1 MIAKVSACII
11 AKNEEDNLPRLFE
24 SIKGKFDEIVLV
36 DTGSTDKTVEIAK
49 SYGAKVFYREWNGF
63 ADARQYAVEKAI
75 GEWIW
80 FFDADC
86 ELEED
91 EHERF
96 KRILLLVHENPVIE
110 GIGVIYKNT
119 DINGQVKGY
128 SSTVHIHRK
137 KPELVWEGKI
147 HERIVNKNTG
157 TIIIPPFSVYVLHHG
172 YADLKTQLYK
182 AKRNLKL
189 IFEELRRLK
198 PNQKEYYMN
207 IFYVLQSYLIL
218 SIDKNGEKYLKKSLK
233 YVNKFLENKDIFE
246 CYSKFKIHF
255 YVYASQ
261 IYRRLN
267 KTDQAI
273 ELLDEGLKLQEFY
286 PDFHYLK
293 YEIYKEKKET
303 EKVIEEGIKFLQC
316 VDSYGN
322 KVITDYISM
331 KDNVLNE
338 LVDMINLKENKDKI
352 IQQIK
357 EIYKKHRGLY
367 ISRLLFYLIKDK
379 SRKEAEKI
387 ILKSAILYK
396 SDQAYADIGLLT
408 LENNELEKTKEYF
421 IKALDINPFNIQ
433 ANRSLYEISIKEN
446 KLKEAFEYL
455 KNYVLYSK
463 DDKYLPNLIEVSD
476 KLGFFE
482 FSKKLKE
489 RLKNF

>member
-11 AKNEEDNLPRLFE
+11 AKNEEDNLPRLLE

-63 ADARQYAVEKAI
+63 ADARQYAVEKAA

-91 EHERF
+91 EYERF
-96 KRILLLVHENPVIE
+96 KRILLLIHENPVIE

-137 KPELVWEGKI
+137 RPELAWEGKI
-147 HERIVNKNTG
+147 HERVVNKNTG

-172 YADLKTQLYK
+172 YADLKTKLCK

-189 IFEELRRLK
+189 IFEELRSLK
-198 PNQKEYYMN
+198 PHQKEYYMN
-207 IFYVLQSYLIL
+207 IFYVLQSYLII
-218 SIDKNGEKYLKKSLK
+218 SVDKNGEKYLRKSLR
-233 YVNKFLENKDIFE
+233 YLIKFLENKDIFE
-246 CYSKFKIHF
+246 NDNKFKIHF

-261 IYRRLN
+261 IYIRLN
-267 KTDQAI
+267 ETDKAI
-273 ELLDEGLKLQEFY
+273 ELLDEGLKLQELY

-293 YEIYKEKKET
+293 YEINKEKKET
-303 EKVIEEGIKFLQC
+303 EKAMEEGIKFLQS
-316 VDSYGN
+316 VDSYEN
-322 KVITDYISM
+322 IVITDYVYM

-338 LVDMINLKENKDKI
+338 LVGMINLEESKDEI
-352 IQQIK
+352 IQKIK
-357 EIYKKHRGLY
+357 EIYKKHKGLY

-379 SRKEAEKI
+379 NKKEAEKI

-396 SDQAYADIGLLT
+396 SDQAYADIGLLA
-408 LENNELEKTKEYF
+408 LENNELEKAKEYF
-421 IKALDINPFNIQ
+421 IKALDINPFNTQ
-433 ANRSLYEISIKEN
+433 ANKSLYEISIKEN
-446 KLKEAFEYL
+446 NLNEAFEYL

-463 DDKYLPNLIEVSD
+463 DVNYLPKLIEVSD

>member
-11 AKNEEDNLPRLFE
+11 AKNEENNLPRLLE

-63 ADARQYAVEKAI
+63 ADARQYAVEKAT

-91 EHERF
+91 EYERF

-119 DINGQVKGY
+119 EINGQVKGY

-147 HERIVNKNTG
+147 HERVVNKNTG
-157 TIIIPPFSVYVLHHG
+157 TIVIPPFSVYVLHHG
-172 YADLKTQLYK
+172 YADLKTQLCK

-198 PNQKEYYMN
+198 FNQKEYYLN
-207 IFYVLQSYLIL
+207 IFYVVQSYLIL
-218 SIDKNGEKYLKKSLK
+218 SADENGKKYLRKSLR
-233 YVNKFLENKDIFE
+233 YINKFLENKDIIE
-246 CYSKFKIHF
+246 NDSTFKIHF
-255 YVYASQ
+255 YAYASQ
-261 IYRRLN
+261 IYKRLN
-267 KTDQAI
+267 DKDKAI
-273 ELLDEGLKLQEFY
+273 ELLDEGLKLKELY

-293 YEIYKEKKET
+293 YEIYKEKKEM
-303 EKVIEEGIKFLQC
+303 EKAIEEGIKFLQS
-316 VDSYGN
+316 VDRYGN
-322 KVITDYISM
+322 KVITDYVFM

-338 LVDMINLKENKDKI
+338 LVNMINLEESKEEI
-352 IQQIK
+352 IQKIK

-379 SRKEAEKI
+379 NRKEAEKI
-387 ILKSAILYK
+387 ILKSAILYN
-396 SDQAYADIGLLT
+396 SDQAYADIGLLA
-408 LENNELEKTKEYF
+408 LENNELKKAKEYF
-421 IKALDINPFNIQ
+421 AKALDINPFNTQ
-433 ANRSLYEISIKEN
+433 ANKYLYEISIKEN
-446 KLKEAFEYL
+446 NLNEAFEYL
-455 KNYVLYSK
+455 KNYVLFSK
-463 DDKYLPNLIEVSD
+463 DDKYLQKLIEVSD
-476 KLGFFE
+476 KLDFSE

>member
-1 MIAKVSACII
+1 MTAKVSACII
-11 AKNEEDNLPRLFE
+11 AKNEEDNLPRLLE

-63 ADARQYAVEKAI
+63 ADARQYAVEKAT

-91 EHERF
+91 EYERF
-96 KRILLLVHENPVIE
+96 KRILLLVHENPAIE

-147 HERIVNKNTG
+147 HERVVNKNTG

-172 YADLKTQLYK
+172 YADLKTQLCK

-189 IFEELRRLK
+189 IFEELRRSK
-198 PNQKEYYMN
+198 SNQKEYYLN
-207 IFYVLQSYLIL
+207 IFYVVQSYLIL
-218 SIDKNGEKYLKKSLK
+218 SADENGKKYLRKSLR
-233 YVNKFLENKDIFE
+233 YINKFLENKDIVE
-246 CYSKFKIHF
+246 NDSTFKIHF

-261 IYRRLN
+261 IYKRLN
-267 KTDQAI
+267 QTDKAI
-273 ELLDEGLKLQEFY
+273 ELIDEGLKLKEFY

-293 YEIYKEKKET
+293 YEIYKEKKEK
-303 EKVIEEGIKFLQC
+303 EKAIEEGIKFLQS
-316 VDSYGN
+316 VDNYGN
-322 KVITDYISM
+322 KVITDYVYM
-331 KDNVLNE
+331 KDKVLNE
-338 LVDMINLKENKDKI
+338 LINMINSEESKEEI
-352 IQQIK
+352 IQKIK

-379 SRKEAEKI
+379 NKKEAEKI
-387 ILKSAILYK
+387 ILKSAILYN
-396 SDQAYADIGLLT
+396 SDQAYADIGLLAI
-408 LENNELEKTKEYF
+408 ENNELKKAKEYF
-421 IKALDINPFNIQ
+421 IKALDINPFNTQ
-433 ANRSLYEISIKEN
+433 ANKSLYEISIKEN
-446 KLKEAFEYL
+446 NLNEAFEYL

-463 DDKYLPNLIEVSD
+463 DAKYIPDLIEISD

>member
-1 MIAKVSACII
+1 MIVKVSACII
-11 AKNEEDNLPRLFE
+11 AKNEEDNLPRLLE

-63 ADARQYAVEKAI
+63 ADARQYAVEKAT

-80 FFDADC
+80 FFDAVC

-91 EHERF
+91 EYERF
-96 KRILLLVHENPVIE
+96 KRILLLIHENPVIE

-137 KPELVWEGKI
+137 RPELAWEGKI
-147 HERIVNKNTG
+147 HERVVNKNTG

-172 YADLKTQLYK
+172 YADLKTQLCK

-198 PNQKEYYMN
+198 SNQKEYYLN

-218 SIDKNGEKYLKKSLK
+218 SAQKNGEKYLRKSLR
-233 YVNKFLENKDIFE
+233 YINKFLENKDIIKND
-246 CYSKFKIHF
+246 SMFKIHF

-261 IYRRLN
+261 IYKRLN
-267 KTDQAI
+267 ETDKAI
-273 ELLDEGLKLQEFY
+273 ELLDEGLKLQELY
-286 PDFHYLK
+286 SDFHYLK
-293 YEIYKEKKET
+293 YEIYKEKKEA
-303 EKVIEEGIKFLQC
+303 EKAIEEGIKFLQS
-316 VDSYGN
+316 VDSHGN
-322 KVITDYISM
+322 KVITDYVSM
-331 KDNVLNE
+331 KDYVLNE
-338 LVDMINLKENKDKI
+338 LVDMINLEESKDDI
-352 IQQIK
+352 IQKIK

-379 SRKEAEKI
+379 NRKEAEKI

-396 SDQAYADIGLLT
+396 SDQACADIGLLA
-408 LENNELEKTKEYF
+408 LENNELEKAKEYF
-421 IKALDINPFNIQ
+421 IKALDINPFNAQ
-433 ANRSLYEISIKEN
+433 ANKSLYEISIKEN
-446 KLKEAFEYL
+446 NLNEAFEYL

-463 DDKYLPNLIEVSD
+463 DAKYLPNLIEISN

>member
-11 AKNEEDNLPRLFE
+11 AKNEENNLPRLLE
-24 SIKGKFDEIVLV
+24 SIKGKFDEIVLI

-63 ADARQYAVEKAI
+63 ADARQYAVEKAT

-91 EHERF
+91 EYERF
-96 KRILLLVHENPVIE
+96 KRILLLVHENPAIE

-147 HERIVNKNTG
+147 HERVVNKNTG

-172 YADLKTQLYK
+172 YADLKTQLCK

-198 PNQKEYYMN
+198 SNQKEYYLN

-218 SIDKNGEKYLKKSLK
+218 SADKNGEKYLRKSLR
-233 YVNKFLENKDIFE
+233 YINKFLENKDIIE
-246 CYSKFKIHF
+246 NDSTFKIHF
-255 YVYASQ
+255 YAYASQ
-261 IYRRLN
+261 IYKRLN
-267 KTDQAI
+267 QTDKAI
-273 ELLDEGLKLQEFY
+273 ELLDEGLKLKEFY

-293 YEIYKEKKET
+293 YEIYKKKKEI
-303 EKVIEEGIKFLQC
+303 EKAIEEGIKFLQS
-316 VDSYGN
+316 VDKYGN
-322 KVITDYISM
+322 KIITDYVFM
-331 KDNVLNE
+331 KDSVLNE
-338 LVDMINLKENKDKI
+338 LVNMINLEESKEEI
-352 IQQIK
+352 IRKIK
-357 EIYKKHRGLY
+357 EIYKGHRGLY
-367 ISRLLFYLIKDK
+367 ISRLLFYLIKNK
-379 SRKEAEKI
+379 NKKEAEKI

-396 SDQAYADIGLLT
+396 SDQAYADIGLLA
-408 LENNELEKTKEYF
+408 LENNELEKAKEYF
-421 IKALDINPFNIQ
+421 IKALDINPFNTQ
-433 ANRSLYEISIKEN
+433 ANKSLYEISIKEN
-446 KLKEAFEYL
+446 NLNKAFEYL

-463 DDKYLPNLIEVSD
+463 DANYLPNLIEISD
-476 KLGFFE
+476 KLGFSE
-482 FSKKLKE
+482 FSKRLKE

>member
-11 AKNEEDNLPRLFE
+11 AKNEENNLPRLLE

-36 DTGSTDKTVEIAK
+36 DTGSNDKTVEIAK

-63 ADARQYAVEKAI
+63 ADARQYAVEKAT

-91 EHERF
+91 EYERF
-96 KRILLLVHENPVIE
+96 KRILLLVHENPAIE

-137 KPELVWEGKI
+137 KSELVWEGKI
-147 HERIVNKNTG
+147 HERVVNKNTG
-157 TIIIPPFSVYVLHHG
+157 TIIIPLFSVYVLHHG
-172 YADLKTQLYK
+172 YADLKTQLCK

-218 SIDKNGEKYLKKSLK
+218 SIDKNGEKYLRKSLR
-233 YVNKFLENKDIFE
+233 YINKFLENKDIFE
-246 CYSKFKIHF
+246 NDSRFKIHF

-267 KTDQAI
+267 ETDKAI

-293 YEIYKEKKET
+293 YEIYKEKKEM
-303 EKVIEEGIKFLQC
+303 EKAIEEGIKFLQS
-316 VDSYGN
+316 VDIYGN
-322 KVITDYISM
+322 RVITDCISM

-338 LVDMINLKENKDKI
+338 LVGMIDLEESKDEI
-352 IQQIK
+352 IQKIK
-357 EIYKKHRGLY
+357 EIYKKHKGLH
-367 ISRLLFYLIKDK
+367 ISRLLFYLIKGK
-379 SRKEAEKI
+379 SKKEAEKI

-396 SDQAYADIGLLT
+396 SDQAYADIGLLA
-408 LENNELEKTKEYF
+408 LENNQLEKAKDYF
-421 IKALDINPFNIQ
+421 KKALDINPFNTQ
-433 ANRSLYEISIKEN
+433 ANKSLYEISIKEN
-446 KLKEAFEYL
+446 NLNEAFEYL

-463 DDKYLPNLIEVSD
+463 DANYLPKLIEISD

>member
-11 AKNEEDNLPRLFE
+11 AKNEENNLPRLLK

-63 ADARQYAVEKAI
+63 ADARQYAAEKAT

-91 EHERF
+91 EYERF
-96 KRILLLVHENPVIE
+96 KRILLLVHENPIIE
-110 GIGVIYKNT
+110 GIGVVYKNT
-119 DINGQVKGY
+119 NINGQVKGY

-147 HERIVNKNTG
+147 HERVINKNTG
-157 TIIIPPFSVYVLHHG
+157 TIVIPPFSVYVLHHG
-172 YADLKTQLYK
+172 YADLKTQLCK

-198 PNQKEYYMN
+198 SNQKEYYLN

-218 SIDKNGEKYLKKSLK
+218 SADKNGEKYLRKSLR
-233 YVNKFLENKDIFE
+233 YINKFLENKDIIE
-246 CYSKFKIHF
+246 DGSTFKIHF
-255 YVYASQ
+255 YSYASQ
-261 IYRRLN
+261 IYKRLN
-267 KTDQAI
+267 KIDKAL
-273 ELLDEGLKLQEFY
+273 ELIDEGLKLKEFY

-293 YEIYKEKKET
+293 YEIYKEKKEK
-303 EKVIEEGIKFLQC
+303 EKAIEEGIKFLQSI
-316 VDSYGN
+316 DNHGDR
-322 KVITDYISM
+322 VITDYVFM

-338 LVDMINLKENKDKI
+338 LVNMINLEESKEEI
-352 IQQIK
+352 IQKIK
-357 EIYKKHRGLY
+357 EIYKEHRGLY
-367 ISRLLFYLIKDK
+367 ISRLLFYLIKNK
-379 SRKEAEKI
+379 NKKEAEKI

-396 SDQAYADIGLLT
+396 SDQAYVDIGLLA
-408 LENNELEKTKEYF
+408 LENNELEKAKEYF
-421 IKALDINPFNIQ
+421 TKALDINPFNTQ
-433 ANRSLYEISIKEN
+433 ANKSLYEISIKEN
-446 KLKEAFEYL
+446 NLDKAFEYL

-463 DDKYLPNLIEVSD
+463 DINYLPKLMEISD
-476 KLGFFE
+476 KLGFSE

>member
-11 AKNEEDNLPRLFE
+11 AKNEENNLPRLLE

-63 ADARQYAVEKAI
+63 ADARQYAVEKAT

-91 EHERF
+91 EYERF

-110 GIGVIYKNT
+110 GIGVVYKNT

-128 SSTVHIHRK
+128 SNTVHIHRK

-147 HERIVNKNTG
+147 HERVVNKNTG

-172 YADLKTQLYK
+172 YADLKTQLCK

-198 PNQKEYYMN
+198 PDQKEYYMN
-207 IFYVLQSYLIL
+207 IFYVLQSYIIL
-218 SIDKNGEKYLKKSLK
+218 SIDKNGEKYLRKSLR
-233 YVNKFLENKDIFE
+233 YINKFLENKDIFE
-246 CYSKFKIHF
+246 YDSKFKIHF
-255 YVYASQ
+255 YAYASQ
-261 IYRRLN
+261 IYKRLN
-267 KTDQAI
+267 ETDKAI
-273 ELLDEGLKLQEFY
+273 ELLDEGLKLQELY

-293 YEIYKEKKET
+293 YEIYKDKKEM
-303 EKVIEEGIKFLQC
+303 EKVIEEGIKFLQS
-316 VDSYGN
+316 VDIYGN
-322 KVITDYISM
+322 RVITDCISM

-338 LVDMINLKENKDKI
+338 LASMINLEKSKDEI
-352 IQQIK
+352 IQKIK
-357 EIYKKHRGLY
+357 EIYKKHKGLY
-367 ISRLLFYLIKDK
+367 ISRLLFYLIKEK

-396 SDQAYADIGLLT
+396 SDQAYADIGLLA
-408 LENNELEKTKEYF
+408 LENNELEKAKEYF
-421 IKALDINPFNIQ
+421 IKALDINPFNTQ
-433 ANRSLYEISIKEN
+433 ANKSLYEILIKEN
-446 KLKEAFEYL
+446 NLNEAFEYL

-463 DDKYLPNLIEVSD
+463 DAKYLPDLIEISD
-476 KLGFFE
+476 KLGFSE
-482 FSKKLKE
+482 FPKKLKE
-489 RLKNF
+489 KLKNF

>member
-11 AKNEEDNLPRLFE
+11 AKNEENNLPRLLE

-63 ADARQYAVEKAI
+63 ADARQYAVEKAS

-91 EHERF
+91 EYERF

-128 SSTVHIHRK
+128 SNTVHIHRK

-147 HERIVNKNTG
+147 HERVVNKNTG
-157 TIIIPPFSVYVLHHG
+157 TIIIPPFSAYVLHHG
-172 YADLKTQLYK
+172 YADLKTQLCK

-198 PNQKEYYMN
+198 PDQKEYYMN
-207 IFYVLQSYLIL
+207 IFYVLQSYIIL
-218 SIDKNGEKYLKKSLK
+218 SIDKNGEKYLRKSLR
-233 YVNKFLENKDIFE
+233 YINKFLENKDIFE
-246 CYSKFKIHF
+246 YDSKFKIHF
-255 YVYASQ
+255 YAYASQ
-261 IYRRLN
+261 IYKRLN
-267 KTDQAI
+267 ETDKAI
-273 ELLDEGLKLQEFY
+273 ELLDEGLKLQELY

-293 YEIYKEKKET
+293 YEIYKEKKEM
-303 EKVIEEGIKFLQC
+303 EKAIEEGIKFLQS
-316 VDSYGN
+316 VDIYGN
-322 KVITDYISM
+322 RVITDCISM

-338 LVDMINLKENKDKI
+338 LAGMINLEENKDEI
-352 IQQIK
+352 IQKIK
-357 EIYKKHRGLY
+357 EIYKKHKGLY

-396 SDQAYADIGLLT
+396 SDQAYADIGLLA
-408 LENNELEKTKEYF
+408 LENNELEKAKEYF
-421 IKALDINPFNIQ
+421 IKALDINPFNTQ
-433 ANRSLYEISIKEN
+433 ANKSLYEILIKEN
-446 KLKEAFEYL
+446 NLNEAFKYL

-463 DDKYLPNLIEVSD
+463 DAKYLPYLIEISD